1 VHNYSCDW
9 KSGFVM
15 DPSKKQR
22 VGYLV
27 WLQGLDME
35 GFLQQDVE
43 VFTPYSSSEAA
54 YAEVSSLWQKDVS
67 KMKATGVI
75 ESLTFA
81 GGVGDPICVSAY
93 VSAENGQALKAKM
106 QTTLKTTKITKL
118 AWWIVNFDEE
128 NKVWFEESFPLTPAT
143 MTGQLNA
150 PGGKDIRLVVADEAT
165 KIAPTIDVNV
175 YNIYFEIVP
184 AANSTYTLNFA
195 TSVKTKFVRNWGLK
209 VGTKAAEAL
218 PPGT

>member
-1 VHNYSCDW
+1 
-9 KSGFVM
+9 M

-27 WLQGLDME
+27 WFQGLDMDSE
-35 GFLQQDVE
+35 GFLKQDVE
-43 VFTPYSSSEAA
+43 VFTPYASNAA
-54 YAEVSSLWQKDVS
+54 NYTEVSSLWDS
-67 KMKATGVI
+67 GAGKMKATGVI
-75 ESLTFA
+75 ENFSFG
-81 GGVGDPICVSAY
+81 GGVGDPICISAY
-93 VSAENGQALKAKM
+93 VSAENGEALKAKM
-106 QTTLKTTKITKL
+106 KGTLTTTKIKKL

-128 NKVWFEESFPLTPAT
+128 NKAWFEECHPLTPAV

-165 KIAPTIDVNV
+165 KVHPNVDVNV
-175 YNIYFEIVP
+175 YNIYFEVVP
-184 AANSTYTLNFA
+184 AANSTYDMHFA

-218 PPGT
+218 PP